1 MKNSAI
7 QDFRLKKSDLRLL
20 IAYFSVSIIWLIY
33 RYIVEGYTTFE
44 IVTGLLGV
52 VIKVSIL
59 IYIFMWLI
67 QKVLVE
73 KKNYFVFLVLACLAL
88 FAIGYLDLL
97 RDYYTASPPW
107 DWNLS
112 TSEVIV
118 RCFYNSTPDL
128 ALPLGFLLGK
138 RYYENQINLLA
149 LESAQREMQLKVLRA
164 QYDPHFLYNSLNT
177 IDALIEHSP
186 KDKVKTYVSHLAGL
200 YRYLIQNK
208 EEDLMTVESEMK
220 TAKNYFYLIET
231 RFEQDYQF
239 NIQIKEMPK
248 NKFLPNGSL
257 LTVLENVIKHNQ
269 AINGPIET
277 EIQVDSDYIRIS
289 NTKTMAKK
297 SSDKFGTGLK
307 NLKSR
312 YLLLSNQ
319 TISILE
325 EEKKYT
331 ISLPLLKTVD

>member
-1 MKNSAI
+1 MKSIAI

-20 IAYFSVSIIWLIY
+20 VAYFSVSIIWLIY

-44 IVTGLLGV
+44 IVTGLFGV

-73 KKNYFVFLVLACLAL
+73 KKNYFVFLILACLAL
-88 FAIGYLDLL
+88 FAIGYMDLL

-107 DWNLS
+107 DWKLS

-186 KDKVKTYVSHLAGL
+186 KEKVKTYVSHLAGL

-257 LTVLENVIKHNQ
+257 LTVLENIIKHNQ
-269 AINGPIET
+269 AINGPIKT

-297 SSDKFGTGLK
+297 SIDKFGTGLK

>member
-1 MKNSAI
+1 MPL
-7 QDFRLKKSDLRLL
+7 QDFRLKKSDLKLL
-20 IAYFSVSIIWLIY
+20 IAYFSVSILWLIY

-52 VIKVSIL
+52 VVKVSIL

-73 KKNYFVFLVLACLAL
+73 KKKYFLFLVLACLAL
-88 FAIGYLDLL
+88 FGIGYLDLL
-97 RDYYTASPPW
+97 RDYYTATPPW
-107 DWNLS
+107 HWNLS

-138 RYYENQINLLA
+138 RYYENQLNLLA

-186 KDKVKTYVSHLAGL
+186 KQKVKKYVSHLASL

-208 EEDLMTVESEMK
+208 EEDLMTVESELE

-231 RFEQDYQF
+231 RFEQDYHF
-239 NIQIKEMPK
+239 SIQMKEIPK

-257 LTVLENVIKHNQ
+257 LTVLENVVKHNQ
-269 AINGPIET
+269 PT
-277 EIQVDSDYIRIS
+277 E
-289 NTKTMAKK
+289 MAVTTVITVTHDKIVITNNK
-297 SSDKFGTGLK
+297 SEYNQQNEKFGTGLK
-307 NLKSR
+307 NLKSQ
-312 YLLLSNQ
+312 YALLSDSTV
-319 TISILE
+319 TILS
-325 EEKKYT
+325 EKENFT
-331 ISLPLLKTVD
+331 IILPLLKIVD